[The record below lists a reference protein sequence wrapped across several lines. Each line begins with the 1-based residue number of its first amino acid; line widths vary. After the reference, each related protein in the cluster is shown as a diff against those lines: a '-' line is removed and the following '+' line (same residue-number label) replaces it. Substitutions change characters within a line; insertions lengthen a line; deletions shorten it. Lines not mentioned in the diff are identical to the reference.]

1 MILTR
6 SDAELLPQVV
16 PIGPAAGGAG
26 EAESRG
32 VALVVDLDGGLAVL
46 ERGDD
51 GLLLAVGKRDGAR
64 CVFRRHGC
72 DGGGREAS
80 ETALDS
86 RFGVN
91 TIEHVSVG
99 MLVIC
104 ARVRDGSDLL

>member
-64 CVFRRHGC
+64 GVFRRHGS
-72 DGGGREAS
+72 DVLREGGR
-80 ETALDS
+80 
-86 RFGVN
+86 R
-91 TIEHVSVG
+91 
-99 MLVIC
+99 MC
-104 ARVRDGSDLL
+104 